1 MDPKPQPNRRA
12 YIQTLRRM
20 TPEQRLL
27 KAFELT
33 ELSRE
38 LFRTGLRDR
47 FPDLS
52 EDELHALYLRRLDR
66 CRSRAS

>member
-1 MDPKPQPNRRA
+1 MDPKPQPNRRL
-12 YIQTLRRM
+12 YIETLRRM

-38 LFRTGLRDR
+38 LLRTGLRDR
-47 FPDLS
+47 FPHLS
-52 EDELHALYLRRLDR
+52 AEELHALYLRRLDR

>member
-1 MDPKPQPNRRA
+1 
-12 YIQTLRRM
+12 M
-20 TPEQRLL
+20 TPEQWFL

-38 LFRTGLRDR
+38 LLRTGLRDR

-52 EDELHALYLRRLDR
+52 ERELHALYLRRLER
-66 CRSRAS
+66 CRSKAS